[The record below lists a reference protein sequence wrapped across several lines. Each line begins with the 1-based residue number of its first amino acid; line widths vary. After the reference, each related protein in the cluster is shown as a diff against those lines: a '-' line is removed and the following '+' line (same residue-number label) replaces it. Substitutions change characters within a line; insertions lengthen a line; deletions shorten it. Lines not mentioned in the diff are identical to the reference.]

1 MKLAKYFPILIL
13 FSSILSAQNKAP
25 EEKFYFKSLTPAGKG
40 VVATDN
46 LKNRLYLV
54 TSNDIDTLLT
64 ARGSGNYFS
73 LSPDQNTIG
82 VKIIDNDQKE
92 TPVLFDLNSKTLNPL
107 HKPVDLAGQVSFS
120 TGGLAAFTIGD
131 SLHLSDGRRY
141 DLGNYSNL
149 APISPSGKLVAY
161 NDNNDQIHLLD
172 LETNHSRQITDPAYS
187 YYYPQWSP
195 DGKFLLLIRF
205 DGQLCSYNIEK
216 QRLRNLTEGHA
227 PQWQDNETII
237 FYKKEIQR
245 MQLINT
251 DLYSIKADGAE
262 LIQLTFT
269 KDKLEIEPAVDFTNQ
284 NILYNTKNNNTIE
297 RLSTANTLNKQS
309 TPFFQKLKDL
319 TPRFF
324 DNSDN
329 SPSLQSDLDIPYIHQ
344 VYDVPNWFWG
354 YYACAPTTSAM
365 VLAYYKIL
373 PKWETVCSSPQ
384 RHVSDWGRYV
394 CEQYEYNE
402 WLYDDSSSPNGNKPG
417 YGGYGYMWGTGG
429 SPNSRMLKY
438 HEKHGLTG
446 DQSWNASGKWS
457 DAVNDIAEGHPY
469 SLCVWLTGGGHL
481 VLGRGIVENKHSI
494 VVNDPYGNRNTPGYP
509 SYDGESAIYDWPGY
523 NHGNVNLAYAGSGL
537 PWVVRSRYDVPA
549 PPDSIVDDF
558 HLEQGFYLHT
568 REPASMAN
576 YYDKNAGYNGHFWYM
591 NSQSD
596 QSIQFAEWSPA
607 IENDGN
613 YEISVYIPALE
624 NKTANAVYQI
634 IKGSEMETFALDQS
648 LYNDEWI
655 SLGIYSLEA
664 DKVNKL
670 KLTDS
675 TSNNTEFVAI
685 DAVKFNYLGQWQM
698 DFAADKISGPSPMTV
713 SFSESIEY
721 YSDNCKFFWEFGD
734 GTYSTDR
741 NPHHIYKK
749 PGTYTVTLTMII
761 GSKEYTIQ
769 KENYVEV
776 RPALAGDFSL
786 TSPAIDSTII
796 NLSPAFYWE
805 NPEADWQQFNIYIDT
820 TSNFTNLTPVTT
832 DTNYYQLP
840 GNLTDNQEYFWKVEA
855 ISQQNDTLMSSIHY
869 FRINNANELPSE
881 FSLTYPPNNSV
892 VRSDICNFQWEPSQ
906 DNDVGDQITYS
917 LNLWQGDDS
926 MMIYQGHKTLF
937 SDSLTDNQIYFWNV
951 IADDGN
957 GGQTANFGD
966 KHRFIINKFN
976 DNPSQVELL
985 SPENNATISTD
996 SPVFQWSPSTDID
1009 PEDSVSYELFIFLAG
1024 NENGARIELDTCFY
1038 NDQKFVYERQYGWSV
1053 KAMDQNGG
1061 FTESDTF
1068 YFDFSTTATEELATT
1083 PREFQLH
1090 QNYPNPFNP
1099 ETTIKF
1105 DLPKKS
1111 LVTIKIYDI
1120 KGSLVETLVNEQLS
1134 AGFYSRIWQPENIS
1148 SGVYFYRIETKSGD
1162 FHESQIQKCLFI
1174 K

>member
-1 MKLAKYFPILIL
+1 MKLVKYFPILIL
-13 FSSILSAQNKAP
+13 SLGILSAQNKAP
-25 EEKFYFKSLTPAGKG
+25 EEKIYFKSLIPASKG

-46 LKNRLYLV
+46 LKNRLYLL
-54 TSNDIDTLLT
+54 TSNGIDTLLT

-82 VKIIDNDQKE
+82 VKIIDNNQKE
-92 TPVLFDLNSKTLNPL
+92 TPALFDLNLKTITPL
-107 HKPVDLAGQVSFS
+107 HDPVALAGQVSFS
-120 TGGLAAFTIGD
+120 TEGLAAFTISD

-149 APISPSGKLVAY
+149 APISPSGRRVAY

-172 LETNHSRQITDPAYS
+172 LETNRSRQITDPAHS

-195 DGKFLLLIRF
+195 DGKYLLIIRF
-205 DGQLCSYNIEK
+205 DGQLCVHDIKQEK
-216 QRLRNLTEGHA
+216 LVSLTEGHA

-237 FYKKEIQR
+237 FYKKEIQQ
-245 MQLINT
+245 MQLVNT
-251 DLYSIKADGAE
+251 DLYSIKADGAD
-262 LIQLTFT
+262 LTQLTFT
-269 KDKLEIEPAVDFTNQ
+269 KDKLEIDPAVDFSNQ
-284 NILYNTKNNNTIE
+284 KILYNTKNTNTIE
-297 RLSTANTLNKQS
+297 TLSTNSTLNKQS
-309 TPFFQKLKDL
+309 ASLFQKFKDL
-319 TPRFF
+319 IPIFF
-324 DNSDN
+324 DNSHN
-329 SPSLQSDLDIPYIHQ
+329 PPSLQSDLDIPYIHQ
-344 VYDVPNWFWG
+344 IYDVPNWFWG

-384 RHVSDWGRYV
+384 RHVSYWGRYV

-402 WLYDDSSSPNGNKPG
+402 WIYDDNSSPNGNKPG

-446 DQSWNASGKWS
+446 DQSGSASGKWN
-457 DAVNDIAEGHPY
+457 DAVNDIAAGHPY

-509 SYDGESAIYDWPGY
+509 SYDGERAIYDWPGY

-537 PWVVRSRYDVPA
+537 PWVVRSRYDLPA
-549 PPDSIVDDF
+549 PPDSIIDDF

-576 YYDKNAGYNGHFWYM
+576 YYDKKAGYNGHFWYM
-591 NSQSD
+591 KSQSD

-607 IENDGN
+607 TDDDGN

-634 IKGSEMETFALDQS
+634 IKGSEVETFALDQS

-655 SLGIYSLEA
+655 SLGIYSLEG

-675 TSNNTEFVAI
+675 TNSITEFVAI
-685 DAVKFNYLGQWQM
+685 DAVKFNYLGQWEM
-698 DFAADKISGPSPMTV
+698 DFAADKISGPSPLIT

-721 YSDNCKFFWEFGD
+721 YADNCQFFWEFGD

-741 NPHHIYKK
+741 NPSHRYKEA
-749 PGTYTVTLTMII
+749 GQYTVTLTMII
-761 GSKEYTIQ
+761 GSKEYTIE

-776 RPALAGDFSL
+776 LPALTGDFSL
-786 TSPAIDSTII
+786 TYPAIDSTITS
-796 NLSPAFYWE
+796 LVPGFSWE
-805 NPEADWQQFNIYIDT
+805 IPEVDWLHFDLHLDT
-820 TSNFTNLTPVTT
+820 TSNFYGINPITI

-840 GNLTDNQEYFWKVEA
+840 DDLSDNQEYYWKVEA
-855 ISQQNDTLMSSIHY
+855 ITSQNDTLVSNIHY
-869 FRINNANELPSE
+869 FQVNNGNDSPSE
-881 FSLTYPPNNSV
+881 FALTFPQNNAI
-892 VRSDICNFQWEPSQ
+892 VRSDICNFQWEPSR
-906 DNDVGDQITYS
+906 DNDVQDQITYS

-926 MMIYQGHKTLF
+926 VKIYQGYKTLF
-937 SDSLTDNQIYFWNV
+937 SDSLADNQIYHWNV

-957 GGQTANFGD
+957 GGRVENLGNKQ
-966 KHRFIINKFN
+966 RFIVNKFN
-976 DNPSQVELL
+976 DNPSKVELL
-985 SPENNATISTD
+985 TPENNATVSTD
-996 SPVFQWSPSTDID
+996 RPVFQWSPSTDID
-1009 PEDSVSYELFIFLAG
+1009 PEDSVTYELFIFLAG
-1024 NENGARIELDTCFY
+1024 NDKGARIELDTCFY
-1038 NDQKFVYERQYGWSV
+1038 NDQKFVYERKYGWSV
-1053 KAMDQNGG
+1053 KALDQNGG
-1061 FTESDTF
+1061 FTASDTF
-1068 YFDFSTTATEELATT
+1068 YFYFSTTATEGFAAT

-1105 DLPKKS
+1105 DLPQQARVN
-1111 LVTIKIYDI
+1111 LKIFDI
-1120 KGSLVETLVNEQLS
+1120 NGNLVETVLHENLP
-1134 AGFYSRIWQPENIS
+1134 AGFYNHTWQPENIS
-1148 SGVYFYRIETKSGD
+1148 SGVYFYKIETKSGNCS
-1162 FHESQIQKCLFI
+1162 HTQIQKCLFV